1 MVECTIVGAM
11 RYLDFDDR
19 DSDMLTMKDWDSI
32 CDEAMYHQMEQIQR
46 NRESQDEW
54 EGEDSEW

>member
-1 MVECTIVGAM
+1 M

-54 EGEDSEW
+54 EGEDSEWQRWVI

>member
-1 MVECTIVGAM
+1 M

-32 CDEAMYHQMEQIQR
+32 CDEAMYHQREQIQR